1 MPDSST
7 VNKLSLL
14 EARVDSLAKQCT
26 ETELRGEVAA
36 LRAQLRE
43 RDDRIA
49 ALQAECSR
57 LQANATAA
65 RAALHQHLAALTTF
79 TLPDPSTLQSET
91 WAPTAPTSPAHA
103 PASAPVAS
111 PGSASAVPSVSGAA
125 SAELEAGPSSTQRV
139 TPPAPASTT
148 PVPEP
153 APSKTKTPPRRASN
167 RSDVSLVDVA
177 MLELSLEQEDLESRV
192 AELEDQLRTMHG
204 LRVGHIRWNDEDIPA
219 GDDRTLGELGI
230 PAGDV
235 RLEVVLAGASAD
247 AEASSKPSS
256 TTAVASSTPAS
267 VSMTQNYAAPAA
279 AAALATTA
287 SAPSKDGASG
297 APSTADAAPAQAPT
311 QQAPPP
317 PAAAANTTA
326 TTTLPTGT
334 ATTPPP
340 APAGP
345 QRHAPAPAPPA
356 APVHSAADPDTE
368 ITAAT
373 AESPAEASQPA
384 AAAAAVALAPTA
396 GTDEASTDNAEQAPH
411 EVKYVHM
418 ELTDEQL
425 DGSSVQDVVDTVMA
439 NLQQEV
445 KRIVVAGKSVSDHS
459 ATLRQAGFTYDCEFE
474 VWI

>member
-91 WAPTAPTSPAHA
+91 WAPTTATSLARVPAPAPT
-103 PASAPVAS
+103 ASS
-111 PGSASAVPSVSGAA
+111 GSASAVPSVSGAA
-125 SAELEAGPSSTQRV
+125 SAELEAGSTQRV

-153 APSKTKTPPRRASN
+153 APSKTKSPPRRASN

-235 RLEVVLAGASAD
+235 RLEVVLAGASTD
-247 AEASSKPSS
+247 AEASNKPSS
-256 TTAVASSTPAS
+256 TTAVASSTPVP
-267 VSMTQNYAAPAA
+267 VSTTQSYAAPAA
-279 AAALATTA
+279 VAASVTAT
-287 SAPSKDGASG
+287 SAPSKDGAAG
-297 APSTADAAPAQAPT
+297 TPSTADAAPAQAPT

-317 PAAAANTTA
+317 PAAAAAA
-326 TTTLPTGT
+326 TTTTTSPTGT
-334 ATTPPP
+334 TTAPPP
-340 APAGP
+340 APAST

-356 APVHSAADPDTE
+356 APVHSAADPDSET
-368 ITAAT
+368 TAAT
-373 AESPAEASQPA
+373 VDSPAESSQPTA
-384 AAAAAVALAPTA
+384 AAAAPAA
-396 GTDEASTDNAEQAPH
+396 GTDAASPHHAEQASQ

-425 DGSSVQDVVDTVMA
+425 DGSSVQDVLDTVMA

-445 KRIVVAGKSVSDHS
+445 KRIVVAGNTVSDHS
-459 ATLRQAGFTYDCEFE
+459 ASLRQAGFTHDCEFE